1 MAPLSGTHGFTVSSN
16 KGRRPS
22 SSPPSL
28 PSKIVPSSPAAA
40 AADTADA
47 AAPLSK
53 TAAETGLS
61 SVALDRE
68 LGRKHFIRTII
79 EDDLSGGKHSAIVTR
94 FPPEPNGYLHIG
106 HAKSV
111 CLNFGLAREY
121 KGKAHMRFDDTNPL
135 KENMEYVESILEDV
149 TWLMSSTTTN
159 DATATASQPVPW
171 DGAVRH
177 SSDYFDLLYE
187 CAVYLIKEGKAYV
200 ESLSAEEMRVYRGTL
215 TKPGK
220 NSPDRIGRSIEEN
233 LELFEA
239 MRSGEVDEGK
249 LVLRAKIDME
259 SPNMNLRDPTLYRVR
274 QVAHQ
279 MTGDVWKVR

>member
-1 MAPLSGTHGFTVSSN
+1 MKLLCCQVYILMAPLSGTHGFTVSSN
-16 KGRRPS
+16 KGRRSFSSPS
-22 SSPPSL
+22 SP

-111 CLNFGLAREY
+111 CLNFGLTREY
-121 KGKAHMRFDDTNPL
+121 NGKAHMRFDDTNPA
-135 KENMEYVESILEDV
+135 KEEQEYVDAIKRDIE
-149 TWLMSSTTTN
+149 WLGYEW
-159 DATATASQPVPW
+159 AEERYA
-171 DGAVRH
+171 
-177 SSDYFDLLYE
+177 SDYFQQLYDW
-187 CAVYLIKEGKAYV
+187 AVQFIKEGKAYV
-200 ESLSAEEMRVYRGTL
+200 DSQTSEEIASQKGTPNE
-215 TKPGK
+215 PGK
-220 NSPDRIGRSIEEN
+220 ESPYRNRPVEES
-233 LELFEA
+233 LELFEK
-239 MRSGEVDEGK
+239 MKNGHGSQTTIG
-249 LVLRAKIDME
+249 I
-259 SPNMNLRDPTLYRVR
+259 
-274 QVAHQ
+274 
-279 MTGDVWKVR
+279 MTGDIKINIISNKNFFIN

>member
-1 MAPLSGTHGFTVSSN
+1 MKLLCCQVYILMAPLSGTHGFTVSSN
-16 KGRRPS
+16 KGRRSFSSPS
-22 SSPPSL
+22 SP

-53 TAAETGLS
+53 TAAEAGLS
-61 SVALDRE
+61 SVALDQE

-121 KGKAHMRFDDTNPL
+121 NGKAHMRFDDTNPL

-200 ESLSAEEMRVYRGTL
+200 ESLSVEEMRVYRGTL

-220 NSPDRIGRSIEEN
+220 NSPDRSGRSIEVSGSQEV
-233 LELFEA
+233 LALLF
-239 MRSGEVDEGK
+239 
-249 LVLRAKIDME
+249 L
-259 SPNMNLRDPTLYRVR
+259 
-274 QVAHQ
+274 
-279 MTGDVWKVR
+279 